1 MASISDRVSNLPL
14 GKFHWRLLAII
25 GSGIGFEALD
35 TALIAFVLAKM
46 IGTWNLT
53 PVQMGY
59 IGSAALV
66 GMCLGAIC
74 SGTLADRIGRRA
86 LFAATLGL
94 YGFGTALCAFSWNLE
109 SLLFFRFI
117 VGFGVGGQPPVAN
130 AMMSEYAPAKHRGK
144 MLVLQNSSWAVGWL
158 LASLISYAIIPK
170 FGWQLAF
177 LIGAV
182 PALLVIYIYRILP
195 ESAMYL
201 VSKGRYQEAHE
212 EVAKIER
219 ELGVPVGEPPNPS
232 EISAI
237 TVDKTIS
244 FFDLWNP
251 TFIRRTVC
259 LWVLW
264 FGIVFAYYGMFTWL
278 PSLLV
283 KGGYDL
289 VKSFEYMMW
298 MTCAQI
304 PGYFAA
310 AYLVDKIGRRATL
323 GSFLAICAVAAFMFG
338 NATTVASIMLWGCV
352 LSFFNL
358 GAWGICHA
366 YSAEQYPT
374 YARATGVG
382 WAAAFGRTGGIIAPI
397 AVGAIM
403 TGPDKIQ
410 TVFMMFTVV
419 LAVIAADIIFLGKE
433 TMNKTL
439 DELTEIGLA
448 PAPMPAAGVT
458 AFMDETKK

>member
-14 GKFHWRLLAII
+14 GKFHWRLLVLI
-25 GSGIGFEALD
+25 GSGIAFEALD

-46 IGTWNLT
+46 IGSWNVT

-74 SGTLADRIGRRA
+74 SGTLADRIGRKA
-86 LFAATLGL
+86 MFAATLAV
-94 YGFGTALCAFSWNLE
+94 YSVGTALCAFSWNLE
-109 SLLFFRFI
+109 SLLCFRFI

-144 MLVLQNSSWAVGWL
+144 MLVLQNCSWAVGWL
-158 LASLISYAIIPK
+158 VASLISYMVIPK
-170 FGWQLAF
+170 FGWQIAF
-177 LIGAV
+177 VIGAA
-182 PALLVIYIYRILP
+182 PALLVAYVYKIMP

-219 ELGVPVGEPPNPS
+219 ELGVPVGEPPKPS
-232 EISAI
+232 EIPVV
-237 TVDKTIS
+237 TTGKTIN
-244 FFDLWNP
+244 FFDLWSP
-251 TFIRRTVC
+251 TFVRRTVC
-259 LWVLW
+259 LWILW

-283 KGGYDL
+283 KGGFDL

-298 MTCAQI
+298 MTLAQV

-323 GSFLAICAVAAFMFG
+323 GSFLAVTAVAAFMFG
-338 NATTVASIMLWGCV
+338 GAKSVAEIMLWGCMI
-352 LSFFNL
+352 SFFNL

-397 AVGAIM
+397 IVGWLM
-403 TGPDKIQ
+403 TGPDKIP
-410 TVFMMFTVV
+410 TVFMMFTAV
-419 LAVIAADIIFLGKE
+419 LAVVAADIIFLGRE
-433 TMNKTL
+433 TAGKTL
-439 DELTEIGLA
+439 DELTAKDMAAA
-448 PAPMPAAGVT
+448 PAPAAT
-458 AFMDETKK
+458 QTKSE

>member
-14 GKFHWRLLAII
+14 GKFHWRLLVLI
-25 GSGIGFEALD
+25 GSGIAFEALD

-46 IGTWNLT
+46 IGSWSLT

-74 SGTLADRIGRRA
+74 SGTLADRIGRKA
-86 LFAATLGL
+86 MFAATLAV
-94 YGFGTALCAFSWNLE
+94 YSVGTALCAFSWNLE
-109 SLLFFRFI
+109 SLLVFRFI

-130 AMMSEYAPAKHRGK
+130 ALMSEYAPAKHRGK
-144 MLVLQNSSWAVGWL
+144 MLVLQNCSWAVGWL
-158 LASLISYAIIPK
+158 VASLISYTVIPK

-177 LIGAV
+177 IIGAA
-182 PALLVIYIYRILP
+182 PALLVVYVYRTLP

-201 VSKGRYQEAHE
+201 VSKGRHQEAHE
-212 EVAKIER
+212 QVAKIER
-219 ELGVPVGEPPNPS
+219 ELGVPVGEPPKPS
-232 EISAI
+232 EIPA
-237 TVDKTIS
+237 VEVGKTIS
-244 FFDLWNP
+244 FFDLWGP
-251 TFIRRTVC
+251 TFIRRTIC
-259 LWVLW
+259 LWILW

-283 KGGYDL
+283 KGGHTL
-289 VKSFEYMMW
+289 VRSFEYMMW
-298 MTCAQI
+298 MTMAQI

-323 GSFLAICAVAAFMFG
+323 GSFLAVTAVSAYMFG
-338 NATTVASIMLWGCV
+338 NAASVTQIVFWGCMI
-352 LSFFNL
+352 SFFNL
-358 GAWGICHA
+358 GAWGITHA

-397 AVGAIM
+397 VVGWIM
-403 TGPDKIQ
+403 TGPEKIP
-410 TVFMMFTVV
+410 TVFMMFTAV
-419 LAVIAADIIFLGKE
+419 LAVIAADIFFLGRE
-433 TMNKTL
+433 TAGKSL
-439 DELTEIGLA
+439 DELAARDMAAA
-448 PAPMPAAGVT
+448 PAPAAT
-458 AFMDETKK
+458 QTKPE

>member
-14 GKFHWRLLAII
+14 GKFHWRLLILI
-25 GSGIGFEALD
+25 GSGIAFEALD

-46 IGTWNLT
+46 IGSWNLT

-66 GMCLGAIC
+66 GMSLGAIC

-86 LFAATLGL
+86 MFSATLAVYSL
-94 YGFGTALCAFSWNLE
+94 GTALCAFSWNLE
-109 SLLFFRFI
+109 SLLVFRFI

-130 AMMSEYAPAKHRGK
+130 ALMSEYAPAKHRGK
-144 MLVLQNSSWAVGWL
+144 MLVLQNCSWAIGWL
-158 LASLISYAIIPK
+158 VASLISYLVIPK

-177 LIGAV
+177 VIGAA
-182 PALLVIYIYRILP
+182 PALLVLYIYKILP

-212 EVAKIER
+212 QVAKIER
-219 ELGVPVGEPPNPS
+219 ELGVPVGEPPKPS
-232 EISAI
+232 EIPVVE
-237 TVDKTIS
+237 TGKTIN
-244 FFDLWNP
+244 FFDLWKP

-259 LWVLW
+259 LWLLW

-283 KGGYDL
+283 KSGFNL

-298 MTCAQI
+298 MTCAQV

-323 GSFLAICAVAAFMFG
+323 GSFLAITAISAFMFG
-338 NATTVASIMLWGCV
+338 GAKSVPEVIFWGCMI
-352 LSFFNL
+352 SFFNL

-397 AVGAIM
+397 VVGWIM
-403 TGPDKIQ
+403 TGPERIPA
-410 TVFMMFTVV
+410 VFMMFTAV
-419 LAVIAADIIFLGKE
+419 LAIIAADIFILGRE
-433 TMNKTL
+433 TAGKTL
-439 DELTEIGLA
+439 DELAARDMA
-448 PAPMPAAGVT
+448 PAPAPAATRV
-458 AFMDETKK
+458 DEK

>member
-14 GKFHWRLLAII
+14 GKFHWRLLVLI

-46 IGTWNLT
+46 IGSWNLT

-66 GMCLGAIC
+66 GMCLGAVC

-86 LFAATLGL
+86 MFAATLGV
-94 YGFGTALCAFSWNLE
+94 YSVGTALCAFSWNLE

-144 MLVLQNSSWAVGWL
+144 MLVLQNCSWAVGWL
-158 LASLISYAIIPK
+158 AASLISYLIIPK
-170 FGWQLAF
+170 FGWQIAF
-177 LIGAV
+177 IIGAA
-182 PALLVIYIYRILP
+182 PALLVAYVYKIMP

-212 EVAKIER
+212 VVAKIER
-219 ELGVPVGEPPNPS
+219 ELGVPEGEPPKPS
-232 EISAI
+232 EIPVVAVGKRI
-237 TVDKTIS
+237 N

-259 LWVLW
+259 LWILW

-283 KGGYDL
+283 KGGFDL

-298 MTCAQI
+298 MTLAQV

-323 GSFLAICAVAAFMFG
+323 GSFLAITAIAAYMFG
-338 NATTVASIMLWGCV
+338 NATSVPQILLWGCMI
-352 LSFFNL
+352 SFFNL

-382 WAAAFGRTGGIIAPI
+382 WAAAFGRTGGIAAPI
-397 AVGAIM
+397 VVGWLM
-403 TGPDKIQ
+403 TGPEKIPS
-410 TVFMMFTVV
+410 VFMMFTAV
-419 LAVIAADIIFLGKE
+419 LAIVALNIFLLGRE
-433 TMNKTL
+433 TANKTL
-439 DELTEIGLA
+439 DELTAKDAVPASELA
-448 PAPMPAAGVT
+448 A
-458 AFMDETKK
+458 TKNPEA

>member
-14 GKFHWRLLAII
+14 GAFHWRLLVLI
-25 GSGIGFEALD
+25 GSGIAFEALD

-46 IGTWNLT
+46 IGSWSLT

-59 IGSAALV
+59 IGSASLV
-66 GMCLGAIC
+66 GMCVGAIF
-74 SGTLADRIGRRA
+74 SGTLADRIGRKA
-86 LFAATLGL
+86 MFAVTLGI
-94 YGFGTALCAFSWNLE
+94 YSVGTALCAFSWNLE

-144 MLVLQNSSWAVGWL
+144 MLVMQNASWAVGWL
-158 LASLISYAIIPK
+158 VASLISWTIIPQ
-170 FGWQLAF
+170 FGWKLAF
-177 LIGAV
+177 IIGAA
-182 PALLVIYIYRILP
+182 PALLVIYVYRIMP

-219 ELGVPVGEPPNPS
+219 ELGVPVGEPPLPS
-232 EISAI
+232 EIP
-237 TVDKTIS
+237 TVAVNKSVS
-244 FFDLWNP
+244 FFDLWSP
-251 TFIRRTVC
+251 TFIRRTIC
-259 LWVLW
+259 LWILW

-283 KGGYDL
+283 KSGFNL
-289 VKSFEYMMW
+289 VKSFEYMMG
-298 MTCAQI
+298 MTIVQI

-323 GSFLAICAVAAFMFG
+323 GSFLAICAVAAYMFG
-338 NATTVASIMLWGCV
+338 NASTVFEIMLWGCV

-397 AVGAIM
+397 MVGALM
-403 TGPDKIQ
+403 TGPDKIP
-410 TVFMMFTVV
+410 TVFMMFTAV
-419 LAVIAADIIFLGKE
+419 LAIIAADILILGRE

-439 DELTEIGLA
+439 EELSLDQAVPVPA
-448 PAPMPAAGVT
+448 PAATRVKSE
-458 AFMDETKK
+458 D

>member
-1 MASISDRVSNLPL
+1 MASISERVSNLPL
-14 GKFHWRLLAII
+14 GSFHWRLLVLI
-25 GSGIGFEALD
+25 GSGIAFEALD

-46 IGTWNLT
+46 IGSWNLT

-66 GMCLGAIC
+66 GMCLGAIF
-74 SGTLADRIGRRA
+74 SGTLADRIGRKA
-86 LFAATLGL
+86 MFAVTLAI
-94 YGFGTALCAFSWNLE
+94 YSVGTALCAFSWNLE
-109 SLLFFRFI
+109 SLLVFRFI

-144 MLVLQNSSWAVGWL
+144 MLVLQNCSWAVGWL
-158 LASLISYAIIPK
+158 VASLLAYTVIPK

-177 LIGAV
+177 IIGAA
-182 PALLVIYIYRILP
+182 PALLVVYIYKIMP

-219 ELGVPVGEPPNPS
+219 ELGIPVGEPPKPS
-232 EISAI
+232 EIPAV
-237 TVDKTIS
+237 TVDKKIS
-244 FFDLWNP
+244 FFDLWGP
-251 TFIRRTVC
+251 TFVRRTVC
-259 LWVLW
+259 LWILW

-283 KGGYDL
+283 KSGFNL

-298 MTCAQI
+298 MTCAQV

-323 GSFLAICAVAAFMFG
+323 GSFLAVTAVAAYMFG
-338 NATTVASIMLWGCV
+338 NATSVTWIIFWGCMI
-352 LSFFNL
+352 SFFNL
-358 GAWGICHA
+358 GAWGITHA

-397 AVGAIM
+397 VVGAIM
-403 TGPDKIQ
+403 TGPDKIP
-410 TVFMMFTVV
+410 TVFMMFTAV
-419 LAVIAADIIFLGKE
+419 LAIIAADIFILGRE
-433 TMNKTL
+433 TANRTL
-439 DELTEIGLA
+439 DELAAKDMVAVPA
-448 PAPMPAAGVT
+448 PAAT
-458 AFMDETKK
+458 QTKSE

>member
-14 GKFHWRLLAII
+14 GSFHWRLLVII
-25 GSGIGFEALD
+25 GSGIAFEALD

-46 IGTWNLT
+46 IGSWNVT

-74 SGTLADRIGRRA
+74 SGTLADRIGRKA
-86 LFAATLGL
+86 MFAATLAV
-94 YGFGTALCAFSWNLE
+94 YSVGTALCAFSWNLE

-144 MLVLQNSSWAVGWL
+144 MLVLQNCSWAVGWL
-158 LASLISYAIIPK
+158 VASLISYLVIPK

-177 LIGAV
+177 VIGAA
-182 PALLVIYIYRILP
+182 PALLVIYIYRIMP

-219 ELGVPVGEPPNPS
+219 ELGVPVGEPPKPS
-232 EISAI
+232 EIP
-237 TVDKTIS
+237 TVAVGKTIS
-244 FFDLWNP
+244 FFDLWSS

-259 LWVLW
+259 LWILW

-283 KGGYDL
+283 KGGFDL

-298 MTCAQI
+298 MTCAQV

-323 GSFLAICAVAAFMFG
+323 GSFLAITAFAAFMFG
-338 NATTVASIMLWGCV
+338 GAKSVSQIILWGCMI
-352 LSFFNL
+352 SFFNL

-397 AVGAIM
+397 VVGWIM
-403 TGPDKIQ
+403 TGPDKIP
-410 TVFMMFTVV
+410 TVFMMFTAV
-419 LAVIAADIIFLGKE
+419 LAIVAANVFILGRE
-433 TMNKTL
+433 TAGKTL
-439 DELTEIGLA
+439 DELTAKDMVAA
-448 PAPMPAAGVT
+448 PAPAAT
-458 AFMDETKK
+458 QTKSE

>member
-14 GKFHWRLLAII
+14 GKFHWRLLVLI
-25 GSGIGFEALD
+25 GSGIAFEALD
-35 TALIAFVLAKM
+35 TALIAFVLAK
-46 IGTWNLT
+46 IVGPWHLT

-59 IGSAALV
+59 IVSAALV

-74 SGTLADRIGRRA
+74 SGTLADRIGRKA
-86 LFAATLGL
+86 MFAATLAV
-94 YGFGTALCAFSWNLE
+94 YSVGTALCAFSWNLE
-109 SLLFFRFI
+109 SLLAFRFI

-144 MLVLQNSSWAVGWL
+144 MLVLQNCSWAVGWL
-158 LASLISYAIIPK
+158 VASLIAYLVIPK

-177 LIGAV
+177 VIGAA
-182 PALLVIYIYRILP
+182 PALMVVYIYKIMP

-219 ELGVPVGEPPNPS
+219 ELGVPVGEPPKPS
-232 EISAI
+232 EIPVVE
-237 TVDKTIS
+237 TGKTIN
-244 FFDLWNP
+244 FFDLWKPN
-251 TFIRRTVC
+251 FVRRTVC
-259 LWVLW
+259 LWILW

-278 PSLLV
+278 PSLLI
-283 KGGYDL
+283 KGGFDM

-298 MTCAQI
+298 MTCVQV

-323 GSFLAICAVAAFMFG
+323 GSFLAVTAVAAFMFG
-338 NATTVASIMLWGCV
+338 GAKSVAEILLWGCMIN
-352 LSFFNL
+352 FFNL

-397 AVGAIM
+397 VVGWIM
-403 TGPDKIQ
+403 TGPDKIP
-410 TVFMMFTVV
+410 TVFMMFTAV
-419 LAVIAADIIFLGKE
+419 LAIVAVDIFALGQE
-433 TMNKTL
+433 TAGKTL
-439 DELTEIGLA
+439 DELAARDMVAEPA
-448 PAPMPAAGVT
+448 PAATKVDAG
-458 AFMDETKK
+458 K

>member
-14 GKFHWRLLAII
+14 GKFHWRLLVLI
-25 GSGIGFEALD
+25 GSGIAFEALD

-46 IGTWNLT
+46 IGSWNVT

-74 SGTLADRIGRRA
+74 SGTLADRIGRKA
-86 LFAATLGL
+86 MFAATLAV
-94 YGFGTALCAFSWNLE
+94 YSVGTALCAFSWNLE
-109 SLLFFRFI
+109 SLLAFRFI

-144 MLVLQNSSWAVGWL
+144 MLVLQNCSWAVGWL
-158 LASLISYAIIPK
+158 VASLISYLVIPK

-177 LIGAV
+177 AIGAA
-182 PALLVIYIYRILP
+182 PALLVAYIYKIMP

-219 ELGVPVGEPPNPS
+219 ELGVPVGEPPLPS
-232 EISAI
+232 EIP
-237 TVDKTIS
+237 TVAVGKTIS
-244 FFDLWNP
+244 FFDLWKP

-259 LWVLW
+259 LWILW

-283 KGGYDL
+283 KSGFNL

-298 MTCAQI
+298 MTCAQV

-323 GSFLAICAVAAFMFG
+323 GSFLAVTALAAYMFG
-338 NATTVASIMLWGCV
+338 GAKSVPEIMLWGCMI
-352 LSFFNL
+352 SFFNL

-397 AVGAIM
+397 VVGWLM
-403 TGPDKIQ
+403 TGPDKIP
-410 TVFMMFTVV
+410 TVFLMFTAV
-419 LAVIAADIIFLGKE
+419 LAVVAADIIFLGRE
-433 TMNKTL
+433 TMNKSL
-439 DELTEIGLA
+439 DELTAADTVPA
-448 PAPMPAAGVT
+448 PAPAATRVDG
-458 AFMDETKK
+458 K

>member
-1 MASISDRVSNLPL
+1 MASISERVSNLPL
-14 GKFHWRLLAII
+14 GKFHWRLLVLI
-25 GSGIGFEALD
+25 GSGIAFEALD

-46 IGTWNLT
+46 IGSWNVT

-74 SGTLADRIGRRA
+74 SGTLADRIGRKA
-86 LFAATLGL
+86 MFAATLAV
-94 YGFGTALCAFSWNLE
+94 YSVGTALCAFSWNIE

-144 MLVLQNSSWAVGWL
+144 MLVLQNCSWAVGWL
-158 LASLISYAIIPK
+158 VASLIAWTVIPK

-177 LIGAV
+177 VIGAA
-182 PALLVIYIYRILP
+182 PALLVVYIYRIMP

-219 ELGVPVGEPPNPS
+219 ELGVPVGEPPKPS
-232 EISAI
+232 EIPKVEI
-237 TVDKTIS
+237 GKTIS
-244 FFDLWNP
+244 FFDLWSP
-251 TFIRRTVC
+251 TFIRRTFC
-259 LWVLW
+259 LWILW

-283 KGGYDL
+283 KGGFDL

-298 MTCAQI
+298 MTCAQV

-310 AYLVDKIGRRATL
+310 AYLVDKVGRRATL
-323 GSFLAICAVAAFMFG
+323 GSFLAITAFAAYMFG
-338 NATTVASIMLWGCV
+338 GAKSVSEIILWGCMI
-352 LSFFNL
+352 SFFNL

-397 AVGAIM
+397 VVGWIM
-403 TGPDKIQ
+403 TGPDKIPS
-410 TVFMMFTVV
+410 VFMLFTAV
-419 LAVIAADIIFLGKE
+419 LAIVAADIFILGQE
-433 TMNKTL
+433 TAGKTL
-439 DELTEIGLA
+439 EELTAKDMAAVPA
-448 PAPMPAAGVT
+448 PAAT
-458 AFMDETKK
+458 QTKSE

>member
-14 GKFHWRLLAII
+14 GSFHWRLLVLI
-25 GSGIGFEALD
+25 GSGIAFEALD

-46 IGTWNLT
+46 IGSWSVT

-59 IGSAALV
+59 IGSAGLF
-66 GMCLGAIC
+66 GMCFGAIF
-74 SGTLADRIGRRA
+74 SGTLADRIGRRMM
-86 LFAATLGL
+86 FSATLAV
-94 YGFGTALCAFSWNLE
+94 YSVGTALCAFSWNLE
-109 SLLFFRFI
+109 SLLVFRFI

-130 AMMSEYAPAKHRGK
+130 ALMSEYAPAKHRGK
-144 MLVLQNSSWAVGWL
+144 MLVLQNCSWAVGWL
-158 LASLISYAIIPK
+158 VASLIAYLVIPK

-177 LIGAV
+177 VIGAA
-182 PALLVIYIYRILP
+182 PALLVLYIYKILP

-212 EVAKIER
+212 QVAKIER
-219 ELGVPVGEPPNPS
+219 ELGVPVGEPPQPS
-232 EISAI
+232 EIPA
-237 TVDKTIS
+237 VAVGKTAN
-244 FFDLWNP
+244 FFDLWSP

-259 LWVLW
+259 LWILW

-283 KGGYDL
+283 SKGFNL
-289 VKSFEYMMW
+289 VKSFEYMMG
-298 MTCAQI
+298 MTLVQV

-323 GSFLAICAVAAFMFG
+323 GSFLAVTAIAAFMFG
-338 NATTVASIMLWGCV
+338 RAASVFEIMLWGCMI
-352 LSFFNL
+352 SFFNL

-397 AVGAIM
+397 VVGWLM
-403 TGPDKIQ
+403 VGGPTMIP
-410 TVFMMFTVV
+410 TVFMMFTAV
-419 LAVIAADIIFLGKE
+419 LAVVAADIFILGRE
-433 TMNKTL
+433 TAGKTL
-439 DELTEIGLA
+439 DELTAKDVVPA
-448 PAPMPAAGVT
+448 PAPAA
-458 AFMDETKK
+458 TKADSGK

>member
-1 MASISDRVSNLPL
+1 MASISERVSNLPL
-14 GKFHWRLLAII
+14 GKFHWRLLVLI
-25 GSGIGFEALD
+25 GSGIAFEALD

-46 IGTWNLT
+46 IGSWNVT

-74 SGTLADRIGRRA
+74 SGTLADRIGRKA
-86 LFAATLGL
+86 MFAATLAV
-94 YGFGTALCAFSWNLE
+94 YSVGTALCAFSWNIE

-144 MLVLQNSSWAVGWL
+144 MLVLQNCSWAVGWL
-158 LASLISYAIIPK
+158 VASLISYLVIPK

-177 LIGAV
+177 VIGAA
-182 PALLVIYIYRILP
+182 PALLVVYIYRIMP

-219 ELGVPVGEPPNPS
+219 ELGVPVGEPPKPS
-232 EISAI
+232 EIP
-237 TVDKTIS
+237 VVEVGKTIS
-244 FFDLWNP
+244 FFDLWRP

-259 LWVLW
+259 LWILW

-278 PSLLV
+278 PSILV
-283 KGGYDL
+283 KGGFNL

-298 MTCAQI
+298 MTCAQV

-323 GSFLAICAVAAFMFG
+323 GSFLAITAFAAFMFG
-338 NATTVASIMLWGCV
+338 GAKSVPEIILWGCMI
-352 LSFFNL
+352 SFFNL

-382 WAAAFGRTGGIIAPI
+382 WAAAFGRTGGIIAPVV
-397 AVGAIM
+397 VGWIM
-403 TGPDKIQ
+403 TGPDKIP
-410 TVFMMFTVV
+410 TVFMLFTAV
-419 LAVIAADIIFLGKE
+419 LAIVAADIFILGRE
-433 TMNKTL
+433 TAGKSL
-439 DELTEIGLA
+439 EELTAKDMAAA
-448 PAPMPAAGVT
+448 PAPAAT
-458 AFMDETKK
+458 QTKSE